1 MVFSQ
6 KVTGLAT
13 VLGERD
19 SVLFPTQRLFH
30 KLSIQRRIVRHQDL
44 EFLGRSGH
52 LSSGKL
58 FEAAQ
63 TSVGANDAIPQLVR
77 PPWQLVKRA
86 VTVDCRLNRVSPP
99 TAHRGF

>member
-30 KLSIQRRIVRHQDL
+30 QLSIQRRIVRHQDL

-58 FEAAQ
+58 FEAAH
-63 TSVGANDAIPQLVR
+63 TSMGANDAIPQLVGPSR
-77 PPWQLVKRA
+77 QRVKRA
-86 VTVDCRLNRVSPP
+86 VAIVFFLMIRSPP
-99 TAHRGF
+99 